1 MIAYLLFIIFIVC
14 PMSIAALGM
23 VLAYYAGLRAGMKQK
38 EEGGRSMT
46 LFLNLILAFCI
57 ITSTSIL
64 VRILFLFLL
73 NPSKYIHHDHN
84 DIC

>member
-1 MIAYLLFIIFIVC
+1 
-14 PMSIAALGM
+14 
-23 VLAYYAGLRAGMKQK
+23 
-38 EEGGRSMT
+38 MT

-73 NPSKYIHHDHN
+73 NPSKYISHDLDN
-84 DIC
+84 IC

>member
-1 MIAYLLFIIFIVC
+1 
-14 PMSIAALGM
+14 
-23 VLAYYAGLRAGMKQK
+23 
-38 EEGGRSMT
+38 MT

-73 NPSKYIHHDHN
+73 NPSKYINHVTN
-84 DIC
+84 DIRKSN